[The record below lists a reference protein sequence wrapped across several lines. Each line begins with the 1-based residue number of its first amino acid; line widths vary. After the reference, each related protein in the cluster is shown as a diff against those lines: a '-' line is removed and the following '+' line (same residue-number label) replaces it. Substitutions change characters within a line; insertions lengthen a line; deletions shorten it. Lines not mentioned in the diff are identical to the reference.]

1 MPRSAHAKFARG
13 SNYFCT
19 NPKTEMMG
27 ASSGMVV
34 VVFVPIQQ
42 PKLVLNAEGREEAKT
57 GVD

>member
-1 MPRSAHAKFARG
+1 
-13 SNYFCT
+13 
-19 NPKTEMMG
+19 MMG